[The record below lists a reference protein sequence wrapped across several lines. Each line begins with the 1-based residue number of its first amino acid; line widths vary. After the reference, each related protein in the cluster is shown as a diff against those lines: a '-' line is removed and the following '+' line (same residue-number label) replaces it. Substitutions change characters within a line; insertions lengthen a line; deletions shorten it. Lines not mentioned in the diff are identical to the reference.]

1 MIEVV
6 RRRDEQSKQ
15 MRLWIAGSAGL
26 LTILS
31 ISLLSSS
38 PAGSSVFLE
47 QAEPAIS
54 GLVPKPAVHGELHAA
69 ADSKLAVSA
78 NQAAGSSPKS
88 PGLSAQARTTK
99 LEWQQGWQP
108 NGWQLRDGDWPDEG
122 GTFSE
127 GQTYADDP
135 ATFKVHQTYA
145 YVPGNHPVS
154 KAEAEADWTE
164 MQKRYFRH
172 TPSRSTYPAVPVVFD
187 EDDEGG
193 HSHVEPII
201 HRTDNVYINSEHPLY
216 IPAHRRFFPARPRHF
231 KSILHGQE
239 LYQVKSTGKVTG
251 KTSPKSE
258 TSQLGQEYVKS
269 HLQNQE
275 LEQELAEVE
284 KESNLASIVN
294 PAAEST
300 GLSKFVENSPYNFN
314 RNAGETEDWNEVL
327 FMQGA
332 LYEMQKKLSDEE
344 DENRKLRNQLAMW
357 KVKDSTPTST
367 AQQAASKSPTD
378 KTEQHQI
385 SELKTVIESVESK
398 QKSTDLE
405 NEHLRQQLSAIQKL
419 TFKKAKLDGGKT
431 SETSTLAL
439 SSIPSSGEHRSQ
451 QPSASHGEHSRPGA
465 AKVTLGGAAKSS
477 KIRADGSHASAAPL
491 TAPSAVASVA
501 PVHAVRQP
509 AAPVEPKAAAST
521 KPKPAKPA
529 AAVKPAAAKVETAA
543 AVKPA
548 AAQVKPAEAA
558 AAVTPAAAAAVKPH
572 ASASPATQAKP
583 AAAAPTKAKATSAAI
598 VAQAAAASAVAFRQ
612 ASLATKDA
620 VVRAL
625 AADEELSLDSDTD
638 AIFGGG
644 TAVDEEGDVGR
655 DGFDR
660 LHSLERSALGG
671 ARR

>member
-1 MIEVV
+1 V
-6 RRRDEQSKQ
+6 RCRDEQSKQ
-15 MRLWIAGSAGL
+15 KRLLIAVSAGL
-26 LTILS
+26 LTIVS
-31 ISLLSSS
+31 ITLLSSP

-54 GLVPKPAVHGELHAA
+54 HLVPNSAEHGQLHAA
-69 ADSKLAVSA
+69 AESKLAVTA
-78 NQAAGSSPKS
+78 TQVAGSSPKT
-88 PGLSAQARTTK
+88 PGLSANARTTK

-135 ATFKVHQTYA
+135 ATFKIHQTYA
-145 YVPGNHPVS
+145 YVPGDHPMS

-164 MQKRYFRH
+164 MQKRYFRR

-193 HSHVEPII
+193 HTHFQPII
-201 HRTDNVYINSEHPLY
+201 HKTDNIYINSEHRPYL
-216 IPAHRRFFPARPRHF
+216 PAHRRFFPAHARHF

-239 LYQVKSTGKVTG
+239 LYQVKSSV
-251 KTSPKSE
+251 PKSA

-269 HLQNQE
+269 QHQNQE
-275 LEQELAEVE
+275 LEQELAQVE
-284 KESNLASIVN
+284 KESNLAAIVN

-300 GLSKFVENSPYNFN
+300 GLSKFVESSPYNFN
-314 RNAGETEDWNEVL
+314 RNAGETQDWKEVL

-344 DENRKLRNQLAMW
+344 EENRKLRNQLAMW
-357 KVKDSTPTST
+357 KVKDSTPSSKVEKT
-367 AQQAASKSPTD
+367 ASKSPTD
-378 KTEQHQI
+378 QSEHQI
-385 SELKTVIESVESK
+385 SELKTIIENIESK

-419 TFKKAKLDGGKT
+419 TFKKAKLESGKSPT
-431 SETSTLAL
+431 TSTL
-439 SSIPSSGEHRSQ
+439 SSIPKEQ
-451 QPSASHGEHSRPGA
+451 EPSAAHEQHSRSGA
-465 AKVTLGGAAKSS
+465 AKVTVGGAAQSS
-477 KIRADGSHASAAPL
+477 KIRSDGAHVS
-491 TAPSAVASVA
+491 VASQTV
-501 PVHAVRQP
+501 PSIVTHGGSVHTVRQP
-509 AAPVEPKAAAST
+509 AAPMASKSATSLKLKPTKPAAAAM
-521 KPKPAKPA
+521 PAMPAKPAKPA
-529 AAVKPAAAKVETAA
+529 AAAAVEVKPAG
-543 AVKPA
+543 AVA
-548 AAQVKPAEAA
+548 
-558 AAVTPAAAAAVKPH
+558 
-572 ASASPATQAKP
+572 AKP
-583 AAAAPTKAKATSAAI
+583 AAAAVAAAAVAAVTPHSSVSFATQAKPVAASPAKAKAVSATI
-598 VAQAAAASAVAFRQ
+598 VAKAAAASAVAFRQ

-638 AIFGGG
+638 AIFGSG
-644 TAVDEEGDVGR
+644 TAVDEEGDVGH